1 MDVLIP
7 FHSQLFFIP
16 QKYPNNQ
23 MRQIT
28 RFCFCF
34 CFGFKQKIVGG
45 GGLTTDLQ
53 LLANSPCVLLYDT
66 VWGVTH
72 THYAHKLAWEENVG
86 PAKVSIV
93 LSTTSFQAR
102 FPSPRSTHEQ
112 RVCGKKARRKG
123 TRSFCWC
130 LVPGFY
136 FLGIAQSQHD
146 RDKLSSCEDKERTLS
161 SLPRAFPFH

>member
-1 MDVLIP
+1 MDVLIT

-28 RFCFCF
+28 RFWFWF
-34 CFGFKQKIVGG
+34 CFGFKQKLVGG
-45 GGLTTDLQ
+45 EGLTTDLQ

-66 VWGVTH
+66 VWGITH
-72 THYAHKLAWEENVG
+72 TPYAHKLAWEENVG
-86 PAKVSIV
+86 PAKVSIF
-93 LSTTSFQAR
+93 LSTSFQAR
-102 FPSPRSTHEQ
+102 LLSPRSTHEQ
-112 RVCGKKARRKG
+112 RVYGKKARRKW

-136 FLGIAQSQHD
+136 FLVIAQSQHD
-146 RDKLSSCEDKERTLS
+146 RDKLSLCEDKERTLS
-161 SLPRAFPFH
+161 SPHTVFPFH